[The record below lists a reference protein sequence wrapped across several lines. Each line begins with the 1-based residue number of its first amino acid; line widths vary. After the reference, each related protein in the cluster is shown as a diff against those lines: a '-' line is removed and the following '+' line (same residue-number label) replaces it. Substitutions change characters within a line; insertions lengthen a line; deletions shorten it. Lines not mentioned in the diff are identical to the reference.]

1 MSELDDNK
9 PMTMFWAVGVIAL
22 LWNLIGLW
30 AYYSNVTATPE
41 TLALVYNESQVAMIL
56 ATPAWATS
64 MTAIAVTAGVLG
76 SIFLL
81 LRNKLCVPLFLISLL
96 GLVVQDIYIFG
107 MTDSIDAFGMQP
119 VYMQSIVLAIAVYL
133 LWYSQKQKALG
144 VVR

>member
-1 MSELDDNK
+1 MSELDGNK
-9 PMTMFWAVGVIAL
+9 PTTMFWVVGVIAL

-30 AYYSNVTATPE
+30 AYYTNVTATPDM
-41 TLALVYNESQVAMIL
+41 LAALYDEVQIALIE

-81 LRNKLCVPLFLISLL
+81 LRNKLCVPLFLVSLMAL
-96 GLVVQDIYIFG
+96 IVQDIYIFG
-107 MTDSIDAFGMQP
+107 MTDSLAVFGKQP
-119 VYMQSIVLAIAVYL
+119 LILQTIVFLIAVFL
-133 LWYSQKQKALG
+133 FWYSRKQKEMG